1 MATNLNGRMLPAVC
15 GRRRKAPAGAL
26 AALAAAVLVTAG
38 CASSSSSSAAQ
49 SSAPASASSA
59 SAAGSGVDP
68 QVAALIPAD
77 IKSKGSVSVA
87 VDATYPPD
95 EMVAADGK
103 TIIGMDADLAAALA
117 TVMGVKWNLAKTSF
131 DSIIP
136 GLQSGKY
143 DVGLS
148 SFTDNKEREKVVDFV
163 TYFKAGVGFYTKTGS
178 SKTFTDP
185 ASLCGATVAVE
196 KGTIEQD
203 EATAQAAKCPAGKKL
218 TVSVFGDQ
226 NAANLAVSSGRA
238 DVGFADSQVAGYI
251 VKQSDG
257 QFQLSGQAFEVAP
270 YGIAFPKNGGM
281 VKATQAAVKALI
293 TDGTYG
299 KILAKWGLTDGAIT
313 ASEVTINGATG

>member
-1 MATNLNGRMLPAVC
+1 
-15 GRRRKAPAGAL
+15 
-26 AALAAAVLVTAG
+26 
-38 CASSSSSSAAQ
+38 
-49 SSAPASASSA
+49 
-59 SAAGSGVDP
+59 
-68 QVAALIPAD
+68 
-77 IKSKGSVSVA
+77 
-87 VDATYPPD
+87 
-95 EMVAADGK
+95 
-103 TIIGMDADLAAALA
+103 MDADLAEALG
-117 TVMGVKWNLAKTSF
+117 TVMGVKWDLVKSSF

-163 TYFKAGVGFYTKTGS
+163 TYFKAGVAFYTKAGS
-178 SKTFTDP
+178 SKTFTDL

-196 KGTIEQD
+196 KGTTEQD
-203 EATAQAAKCPAGKKL
+203 EATAQAAKCAAGKKL

-238 DVGFADSQVAGYI
+238 DVGFADSQVAEYI
-251 VKQSDG
+251 VKQSNG

-270 YGIAFPKNGGM
+270 YGIAFPKNSGM

-299 KILAKWGLTDGAIT
+299 KVLAKWGLTDGGIT
-313 ASEVTINGATG
+313 ASEVIINGAAS